1 MNGQKMTPKD
11 FGAKEG
17 QNNKEKLERREI
29 TLMKI
34 KLVKNIMAPLVVVC
48 ALLPMFAATASG
60 QGARGGKLRGTW
72 DMQIT
77 VTDCSGHVIRS
88 FPTLVVFMAGGTL
101 TEASGGTAPALQ
113 TGGKGVWSHTT
124 GNTYAFRFKDF
135 SFNAQNVFTGW
146 SIISGETT
154 VDETG
159 NANAGPATVEIYNAS
174 GVLLVTLCADAVG
187 TRFEL

>member
-1 MNGQKMTPKD
+1 MTRSHGRPKQQK
-11 FGAKEG
+11 
-17 QNNKEKLERREI
+17 EI
-29 TLMKI
+29 TLMKT
-34 KLVKNIMAPLVVVC
+34 KLVKSIMAPLVATC
-48 ALLPMFAATASG
+48 ALVTMVAATAAG
-60 QGARGGKLRGTW
+60 QGTIGGRLEGTW
-72 DMQIT
+72 AMQIT
-77 VTDCSGHVIRS
+77 LTDCSGHVIRS

>member
-1 MNGQKMTPKD
+1 
-11 FGAKEG
+11 
-17 QNNKEKLERREI
+17 
-29 TLMKI
+29 MKT
-34 KLVKNIMAPLVVVC
+34 KLVKSIMAPLVIACGLVS
-48 ALLPMFAATASG
+48 MATAG
-60 QGARGGKLRGTW
+60 TPPKGAQGGRLEGTW
-72 DMQIT
+72 NMQIT
-77 VTDCSGHVIRS
+77 VTDCSGHVIRT

-124 GNTYAFRFKDF
+124 DSNYAFRFKDF